1 MSTTAAPEAAPKPT
15 ATGMRKNG
23 MSTARP
29 HSGRKTNPV
38 HSCSGKNWHDSS
50 KKPFRPNSGLTSYAK
65 RKEAA
70 DQAKAVKELEREMK
84 DEKEAERQ
92 VGTNCDSCFAR
103 AALQQLL
110 SFFISFF

>member
-1 MSTTAAPEAAPKPT
+1 MSTPATAPAAPEAPKS
-15 ATGMRKNG
+15 AGMRKNG
-23 MSTARP
+23 MSLQPNSPRP
-29 HSGRKTNPV
+29 HSTQLIQ
-38 HSCSGKNWHDSS
+38 SFSGKNWHDSS

-92 VGTNCDSCFAR
+92 VGTHCFS
-103 AALQQLL
+103 QLSLSLFL
-110 SFFISFF
+110 SFSFLKP